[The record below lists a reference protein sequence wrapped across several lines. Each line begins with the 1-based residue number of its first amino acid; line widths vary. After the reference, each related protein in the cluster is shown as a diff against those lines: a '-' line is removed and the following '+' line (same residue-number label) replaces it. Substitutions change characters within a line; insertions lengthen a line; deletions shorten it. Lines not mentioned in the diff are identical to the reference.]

1 MSDAETISA
10 AEIETERERGV
21 DELGEQHVRGVR
33 TGHGANCSSIGS
45 VIDAL
50 FVTALAGGAIFAA
63 IVAALGQ
70 ESIRVVGDPPRA
82 EGETKPEA
90 ESAPEDTP

>member
-1 MSDAETISA
+1 VSDAETISA

-45 VIDAL
+45 VIDTL
-50 FVTALAGGAIFAA
+50 FIAALAGGAVFAA
-63 IVAALGQ
+63 VMAALA
-70 ESIRVVGDPPRA
+70 EEPVRTVEAPPPRRDPP
-82 EGETKPEA
+82 EPKEA
-90 ESAPEDTP
+90 P